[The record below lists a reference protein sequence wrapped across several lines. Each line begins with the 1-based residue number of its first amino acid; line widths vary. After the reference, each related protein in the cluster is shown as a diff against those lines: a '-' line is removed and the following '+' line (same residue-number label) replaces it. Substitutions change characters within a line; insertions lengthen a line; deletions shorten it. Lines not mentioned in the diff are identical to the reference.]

1 MNVTITTG
9 PNKGWINMNKS
20 ELYQIK
26 DELHLLCKDVGKYQL
41 DNLGRRDLAI
51 DKKTSSVD
59 LVTEVDKASEKII
72 ISFLRSKYPEHNI
85 LAEEGGNVTQGND
98 FTWII
103 DPVDGTTNYAH
114 GYPLFAIAIGLKQK
128 DETIMA
134 AYTSP
139 CSTSSSG
146 QSKTKGLTSTE
157 SESPSARRRI
167 SIARLWQQV
176 SPITRERQN
185 TITWITSHTSH

>member
-59 LVTEVDKASEKII
+59 LVTEVDKLRRNHHQLPAS
-72 ISFLRSKYPEHNI
+72 
-85 LAEEGGNVTQGND
+85 
-98 FTWII
+98 
-103 DPVDGTTNYAH
+103 
-114 GYPLFAIAIGLKQK
+114 
-128 DETIMA
+128 
-134 AYTSP
+134 
-139 CSTSSSG
+139 
-146 QSKTKGLTSTE
+146 
-157 SESPSARRRI
+157 
-167 SIARLWQQV
+167 
-176 SPITRERQN
+176 N
-185 TITWITSHTSH
+185 T